1 MLSEVRYRKKSGTA
15 IYPHF
20 LLYYELWIPL
30 HVLWRASYA
39 SEDPFKGFSSLQS
52 WRSISARFPLFACWL
67 SPRNLRADSEAFFF
81 NVTSYEWCMQYLATH
96 LHTELCIVFP
106 LIMATGIAI
115 LCVMATC
122 QHNLHRYF
130 LIHVLWLLWCVQ
142 FFYTDSWIPASF
154 RIRRARYR
162 RFVKSHYARVHL
174 NECRK
179 LSQFK
184 ALNTF

>member
-20 LLYYELWIPL
+20 LLYYKLWIPL

-39 SEDPFKGFSSLQS
+39 SEDPLQDSVACSPGDQFLPVSLY
-52 WRSISARFPLFACWL
+52 LL
-67 SPRNLRADSEAFFF
+67 ADYHPATSELIVKPFFF

-142 FFYTDSWIPASF
+142 FFLYWLLDSSIFPYT
-154 RIRRARYR
+154 
-162 RFVKSHYARVHL
+162 KSS
-174 NECRK
+174 
-179 LSQFK
+179 LSQIR
-184 ALNTF
+184 